1 MSSMKRNSIKLF
13 ENKLNKIVKEAINN
27 VFKPNLKTIDISKID
42 INILRKNYIDF
53 RLVPSITTYDNFLSN
68 LPHINESFG
77 DILPPDN
84 VVSEIRQKYNLDS
97 QLVLKVETNNDIHIY
112 VITACIGINEQLIE
126 DDMKKMGYFLSCKGE
141 VQKIENMYYQTLQFE
156 PYSQMQNNETLT
168 IKYKY
173 DFLYHWTPKYHLN
186 DILKNGLKPDNKNSK
201 FNYPNRV
208 YLMKGDS
215 DLNEMLN
222 LGKLLSMVNNDYR
235 NNGQYVLLKI
245 DITDLSKDLKFYY
258 DSNTSI
264 GIYTEQPIPKKY
276 ITVLFDYD
284 FST

>member
-1 MSSMKRNSIKLF
+1 MKRNNIKLF
-13 ENKLNKIVKEAINN
+13 ENKLNKIVKETINN
-27 VFKPNLKTIDISKID
+27 FFKPNLNSIDISKID

-84 VVSEIRQKYNLDS
+84 VVSEIRQKYNIDS
-97 QLVLKVETNNDIHIY
+97 QLVLKVEANNDIHIY

-141 VQKIENMYYQTLQFE
+141 VQKIENMCYQTLQFE

-173 DFLYHWTPKYHLN
+173 DFLYHWTPKYNLN

-222 LGKLLSMVNNDYR
+222 LGKLLSMVNNDNR
-235 NNGQYVLLKI
+235 NNEQYVLLKI
-245 DITDLSKDLKFYY
+245 DITDMANDIKFYY